1 MPRRS
6 QVEVEKQPV
15 VEAERRGLV
24 LGEEM
29 GLGEEEME
37 PLEEVQ
43 QPGLV
48 G

>member
-1 MPRRS
+1 MPKRS

-15 VEAERRGLV
+15 VEAERRGSVLGELV
-24 LGEEM
+24 LGE
-29 GLGEEEME
+29 GEME

>member
-1 MPRRS
+1 MPKRS

-15 VEAERRGLV
+15 VEAERRGSV

-29 GLGEEEME
+29 VLGEGEME